1 MNPLFSLKMLKVHL
15 YFPQQSDFQA
25 IYSQVKWLPTSASK
39 VDPIYTMSQ
48 KLPDALMILRKQITQ
63 TLMQSVRTVDQQIFK
78 YDRHNFQQAA
88 KNAVYFAFR
97 QALVEKHFGLGHR
110 WEKITQLY
118 YSGHWVIGYTS
129 DQYIVI

>member
-48 KLPDALMILRKQITQ
+48 KLPDALMILRKQIILIRQ
-63 TLMQSVRTVDQQIFK
+63 IKVRYSLRKPIKLELLLHLAPPTI
-78 YDRHNFQQAA
+78 
-88 KNAVYFAFR
+88 
-97 QALVEKHFGLGHR
+97 ALVTF
-110 WEKITQLY
+110 
-118 YSGHWVIGYTS
+118 
-129 DQYIVI
+129 